1 MFTFRET
8 TQGILEYKLDLSSLY
23 SDERSR
29 SHFERKWLEFIESDE
44 THPEVFR
51 REGSDT
57 IVFFSESLIPVRLDD
72 RPPVLLLL
80 GIPASHSVAYGMCF
94 SFEGDNREHRFWLA
108 LRKAGILK
116 FSSDGLSSPLPWHER
131 NRIRKEEF
139 FTLQY
144 SSPFRIGIS
153 VYFSIPS
160 AASDPKWSGVAG
172 LLRLFGQKALRV
184 ISMEE
189 DRRIAD
195 MIQRFMVSGGGIVT
209 FQKNAYEEIRSP
221 ETPPYSID
229 LAKNGGL
236 LGKYKHDSR
245 VYLVG
250 APPTRFLHS
259 KKYHRLLTCHKDYLI
274 EKLAF

>member
-1 MFTFRET
+1 MLTFREAT
-8 TQGILEYKLDLSSLY
+8 LGILEFKLDLRSIY
-23 SDERSR
+23 SDKRSR
-29 SHFERKWLEFIESDE
+29 SQFERKWLEFVASDAMN
-44 THPEVFR
+44 PEVFR

-57 IVFFSESLIPVRLDD
+57 IVFFSESLIPDRLDD

-80 GIPASHSVAYGMCF
+80 GNPASHSVASGMCF

-108 LRKAGILK
+108 LRKAGILE
-116 FSSDGLSSPLPWHER
+116 FSSDSLSPPLPWHER
-131 NRIRKEEF
+131 NPIRKEEF
-139 FTLQY
+139 FALQY

-160 AASDPKWSGVAG
+160 AASDPKWSGVTG
-172 LLRLFGQKALRV
+172 LLRLFEQKALRA
-184 ISMEE
+184 IAMEE

-195 MIQRFMVSGGGIVT
+195 MLQRFMASGGGVIT
-209 FQKNAYEEIRSP
+209 FQKNAYEGVRSP

-236 LGKYKHDSR
+236 RGKYKHDSR

-250 APPTRFLHS
+250 APPTRYLHS

-274 EKLAF
+274 AKLAF